1 MLTSWIDATSKAAPA
16 MPTQENEDSA
26 TPILRAGAMVRV
38 VNPRSEHYG
47 NTGHVIG
54 RSEQREGFWLV
65 RFTTTGDSVLMVEQE
80 LEVVTRSVRGQSPG
94 G

>member
-1 MLTSWIDATSKAAPA
+1 MAAHRGDDN
-16 MPTQENEDSA
+16 TVG
-26 TPILRAGAMVRV
+26 TLRAGAMVRV

-65 RFTTTGDSVLMVEQE
+65 RFTTTGDTVLMVEQE
-80 LEVVTRSVRGQSPG
+80 LELVTPTVRGPTTTC
-94 G
+94 